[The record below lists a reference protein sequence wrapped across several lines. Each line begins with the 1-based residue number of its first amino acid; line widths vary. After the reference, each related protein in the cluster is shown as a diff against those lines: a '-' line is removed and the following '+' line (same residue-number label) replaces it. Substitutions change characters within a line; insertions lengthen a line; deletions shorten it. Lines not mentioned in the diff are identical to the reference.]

1 MKTRCNHYSKQM
13 TGSWLCIAILYVPA
27 VFLSAFLLFTVQLLM
42 GRYVLPLF
50 GGGPEVWT
58 VCMLFFQVLL
68 LAGYAYAC
76 FSDRFLTC
84 KTQAMVHI
92 LLLVAA
98 VLAIPVIPQ
107 ARLKPAC
114 GGNPTLQIIVLLGF
128 CVGVPYFV
136 LSATGPLLQRWFSR
150 IESKKTP
157 YRLYA
162 FSNAA
167 SLLGLLS
174 YPLVFEPVFTRAKQ
188 AEMWSWGLIIFSV
201 LCAFCAVTLYRHS
214 GCAGQI
220 ETAGKSGYEKKAAA
234 PALRTMLLWL
244 GLPAGA
250 SVELLAVTNKICQDV
265 AVIPF
270 LWVVPLSL
278 YLLSFI
284 ICFHSERWYTRRTFL
299 SLFILSI
306 IGVILARKYEGNMGT
321 KEAILIYCAML
332 FFCCMVC
339 HGELFRLRP
348 AAGHLTWFY
357 LAVAAGGAAGGI
369 FVGVIAPVIFNTYVE
384 LYVGL
389 LGSVLFVLLADKG
402 QALKMGS
409 RRWIWVALLI
419 TAAVAGSILS
429 GKRSDKNHLAILNT
443 RNFFGV
449 LTIWEDGRD
458 KPDEH
463 KYIMQHGTTFHG
475 LQFFD
480 EAKRLKPT
488 AYYNEKSG
496 VGLVMENLKI
506 EGGRRIGAIGLGVGT
521 IAAYGNKEDYFR
533 FYEINPE
540 VKRLAE
546 EYFSYLKDCRG
557 RVDIIIGDGRLSLE
571 SERPQQFDI
580 LVLDA
585 FAGDAVPV
593 HLLTKEAFEI
603 YLKHVKPDGVIAVH
617 ISSMHLDLKS
627 VVWKQAEF
635 FNLKNAWVENVEN
648 DKMGILASDWIL
660 LTNNE
665 KFIKS
670 KVIENAASPQS
681 DGYKKIRLWTDEH
694 LNLFEILK

>member
-1 MKTRCNHYSKQM
+1 M
-13 TGSWLCIAILYVPA
+13 TGKWRGIAMVYIPA
-27 VFLSAFLLFTVQLLM
+27 VFLGAFLLFTVQLLM
-42 GRYVLPLF
+42 GRYILPWF

-68 LAGYAYAC
+68 LAGYAYAH
-76 FSDRFLTC
+76 FSDRFLGC
-84 KTQAMVHI
+84 RTQAVVHI
-92 LLLVAA
+92 LLLAA
-98 VLAIPVIPQ
+98 AILAIPIIPQ
-107 ARLKPAC
+107 AKLKPTSE
-114 GGNPTLQIIVLLGF
+114 GNPTLQIMVLLGL
-128 CVGVPYFV
+128 CVGMPYFV

-174 YPLVFEPVFTRAKQ
+174 YPFVFEPTFTREQQ
-188 AEMWSWGLIIFSV
+188 AEMWSWGLIIFSII
-201 LCAFCAVTLYRHS
+201 CASCAVILYRHS
-214 GCAGQI
+214 DYRRQI
-220 ETAGKSGYEKKAAA
+220 ETVEKNGYEKAGTLGLAT
-234 PALRTMLLWL
+234 LLLWL
-244 GLPAGA
+244 GLAAGA

-284 ICFHSERWYTRRTFL
+284 ICFHSQRWYARRIFL

-306 IGVILARKYEGNMGT
+306 VGVMLARKYEGDMGT

-348 AAGHLTWFY
+348 APEHLTGFY
-357 LAVAAGGAAGGI
+357 LVVAAGGAAGGI

-389 LGSVLFVLLADKG
+389 LGCVLFVLLADKS
-402 QALKMGS
+402 QTLRMGL
-409 RRWIWVALLI
+409 RQWVWAALLI
-419 TAAVAGSILS
+419 ATAVTASLLS
-429 GKRSDKNHLAILNT
+429 GKRSDKDHLAILNT

-449 LTIWEDGRD
+449 LTIWEDDRD

-475 LQFFD
+475 LQFFNK
-480 EAKRLKPT
+480 AKRLKPT

-521 IAAYGNKEDYFR
+521 IATYGKKEDYFR

-540 VKRLAE
+540 VERLAKR
-546 EYFSYLKDCRG
+546 YFSYLKDCKSP
-557 RVDIIIGDGRLSLE
+557 VDIIIGDGRLSLE
-571 SERPQQFDI
+571 SEQPQEFDI

-603 YLKHVKPDGVIAVH
+603 YLKHIKPNGVIAVH
-617 ISSMHLDLKS
+617 VSSMHLDLKP
-627 VVWKQAEF
+627 VVWKQADF
-635 FNLKNAWVENVEN
+635 FNLKNAWIESDEN
-648 DKMGILASDWIL
+648 DEMGILASDWIL

-665 KFIKS
+665 EFIKS
-670 KVIENAASPQS
+670 RIIEDAAGPRS
-681 DGYKKIRLWTDEH
+681 DDYKKMRLWTDEH

>member
-1 MKTRCNHYSKQM
+1 M
-13 TGSWLCIAILYVPA
+13 LYVPA

-42 GRYVLPLF
+42 GRYVLPSF

-58 VCMLFFQVLL
+58 ACMLFFQVLL
-68 LAGYAYAC
+68 LAGYAYAH
-76 FSDRFLTC
+76 FSDRFLRC
-84 KTQAMVHI
+84 KTQAAVHI
-92 LLLVAA
+92 LLLAA
-98 VLAIPVIPQ
+98 AISAIPFIPR
-107 ARLKPAC
+107 AELRPVC
-114 GGNPTLQIIVLLGF
+114 GGNPTLQIIVLLGL

-174 YPLVFEPVFTRAKQ
+174 YPFVFEPVFTRAEQ
-188 AEMWSWGLIIFSV
+188 AQMWSWGLIIFAGFCA
-201 LCAFCAVTLYRHS
+201 LCAVILYRHS
-214 GCAGQI
+214 GHTGQI
-220 ETAGKSGYEKKAAA
+220 EPVEKSGDKKAAA
-234 PALRTMLLWL
+234 PALGTLLLWL
-244 GLPAGA
+244 ALPAGA

-284 ICFHSERWYTRRTFL
+284 ICFHSERWYARRTFL
-299 SLFILSI
+299 SLFILSVV
-306 IGVILARKYEGNMGT
+306 GVILARKYEGTTGT

-348 AAGHLTWFY
+348 AAGHLTGFY
-357 LAVAAGGAAGGI
+357 LMVAAGGAAGGI
-369 FVGVIAPVIFNTYVE
+369 FVGVIAPVIFHTYVE

-389 LGSVLFVLLADKG
+389 LGCVLFVLLADKS

-409 RRWIWVALLI
+409 RRWIWAALLI

-429 GKRSDKNHLAILNT
+429 GKRSDKNNLAILNT

-449 LTIWEDGRD
+449 LTIWEDGKD

-475 LQFFD
+475 LQFLD

-496 VGLVMENLKI
+496 IGLVMENLKI
-506 EGGRRIGAIGLGVGT
+506 EGGRRIGVIGLGVGT

-540 VKRLAE
+540 VERLART
-546 EYFSYLKDCRG
+546 YFSYLKDCKS
-557 RVDIIIGDGRLSLE
+557 RVDVIIGDGRLSLE
-571 SERPQQFDI
+571 SEQPQQFDV

-603 YLKHVKPDGVIAVH
+603 YLKHIKPDGVIAVH

-635 FNLKNAWVENVEN
+635 FNLKNAWVENNEN

-665 KFIKS
+665 EFIKS
-670 KVIENAASPQS
+670 RVIVSAASPQS
-681 DGYKKIRLWTDEH
+681 DDYKKIRLWTDEH